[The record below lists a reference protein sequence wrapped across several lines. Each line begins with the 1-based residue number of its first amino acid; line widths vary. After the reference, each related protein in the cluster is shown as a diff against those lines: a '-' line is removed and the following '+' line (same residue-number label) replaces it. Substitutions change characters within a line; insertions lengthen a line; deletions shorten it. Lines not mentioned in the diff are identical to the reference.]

1 MDNLKKLTS
10 KQLQDE
16 LEALQ
21 RALAQQQNPDPQVRL
36 QREMQIYR
44 IELEMHHREL
54 RLSQQRLE
62 LAHDRYLELY
72 DFAPVGYLTFN
83 RDGTVVEANLQLA
96 RILGRERERIVG
108 VPFSSWLDSHS
119 AHLFQ
124 THLEAVFQAS
134 GKVTV
139 ELSLQTLEGRRE
151 VHLISEAVG
160 FKLAGTGYC
169 RSSLIDVSRQK
180 QTERALDIAR
190 RELDARVRERTA
202 ELMAANRALRAEIER
217 RDRAKYGMTA
227 GGE

>member
-1 MDNLKKLTS
+1 MDTLKKLSS

-21 RALAQQQNPDPQVRL
+21 RGLAQQQNPDPQARL
-36 QREMQIYR
+36 QQEMQIYR

-83 RDGTVVEANLQLA
+83 RDGAVVEANLELA
-96 RILGRERERIVG
+96 RLLGLEREQIVG
-108 VPFSSWLDSHS
+108 MAFSSWLDLHN
-119 AHLFQ
+119 AQLFQ
-124 THLEAVFQAS
+124 AHLEAVFEFS
-134 GKVTV
+134 GKHTA
-139 ELSLQTLEGRRE
+139 ELGLQTPGGRRE

-160 FKLAGTGYC
+160 IKLAGAGYC
-169 RSSLIDVSRQK
+169 RSSLLDLSRQK
-180 QTERALDIAR
+180 QTERALDLAR
-190 RELDARVRERTA
+190 RELDIRVRERTA

-217 RDRAKYGMTA
+217 RDRAEYGLTA
-227 GGE
+227 GSE